1 MSVARIASSRS
12 LISLFSGCGGF
23 DLGFQQRG
31 FVLTGA
37 FDHDCIAVEHYK
49 RNLRSEAYLADLSL
63 GLPLPST
70 RSVATMLAG
79 PPCQGFSTAG
89 RRDPDDP
96 RNYLLPL
103 VSEFGIRLKPLVL
116 VVENVAGALS
126 GDHVRHWTELE
137 CKLRLAGYRT
147 HTVKT
152 SALEFGM
159 AQLRR
164 RVFLFAWRT
173 NREVDFHL
181 DSVKTGRLDHALFGV
196 ESAKNHNPRPLDPVT
211 RLYRISQRIGP
222 GQKLSNVRG
231 GPRSVH
237 TWNIPEVFGATT
249 AAECA
254 LLETIMSLRRSARR
268 RDFGDADPVSP
279 STLNRKFGPRSKAL
293 LISLVRK
300 GYLRRIGNYV
310 DLVHTFN
317 GKCRRF
323 RWDDV
328 ACTVDT
334 RFGDPHLFLHP
345 NEHRPFTVREAARIQ
360 GFPDQFTFS
369 GQEKD
374 QFRLV
379 GNAVPPAMAKAAATI
394 VSRLLGL

>member
-1 MSVARIASSRS
+1 MS
-12 LISLFSGCGGF
+12 
-23 DLGFQQRG
+23 
-31 FVLTGA
+31 
-37 FDHDCIAVEHYK
+37 
-49 RNLRSEAYLADLSL
+49 
-63 GLPLPST
+63 
-70 RSVATMLAG
+70 TMLAG

-96 RNYLLPL
+96 RNLLLPL
-103 VSEFGIRLKPLVL
+103 VSEFVIKLKPLVL

-126 GDHVRHWTELE
+126 GANARHWVRLE
-137 CKLRLAGYRT
+137 HRLRLAAYRT
-147 HTVKT
+147 HTVEAN
-152 SALEFGM
+152 ALDVGM
-159 AQLRR
+159 AQMRR

-173 NREVDFHL
+173 GREVAFHL
-181 DSVKTGRLDHALFGV
+181 DSINRARLDHVLFGV
-196 ESAKNHNPRPLDPVT
+196 ESARNHNPKPLQPGT
-211 RLYRISQRIGP
+211 RLHKISQRIGP

-237 TWNIPEVFGATT
+237 TWHIPEVFGATT

-254 LLETIMSLRRSARR
+254 LLETLMCLRRSVRR

-279 STLNRKFGPRSKAL
+279 TVLSREFGPRSKG
-293 LISLVRK
+293 LIDTLVKK
-300 GYLRRIGNYV
+300 GYLRRIGRYV

-323 RWDDV
+323 RWDDI

-345 NEHRPFTVREAARIQ
+345 NEHRPFTVREAARLQ

-369 GQEKD
+369 GLEKD

-379 GNAVPPAMAKAAATI
+379 GNAVPPAMGNAAAEI
-394 VSRLLGL
+394 ARRLLGL